1 MAAATANK
9 KTRVSKYQWVRDSH
23 CDEILPSWGMDRC
36 LAYLAL
42 SECTQLKLPGCKS
55 PGTITV
61 TQAKELVYQKL
72 LNLLNCNCIDA
83 KEQQSEALDL
93 TALVYTLNLQQCLT
107 DIALPELKLPCLTV
121 SNGDKWSV
129 LKDVE
134 RVHQNSLRVVDFMN
148 RGAASPLILFSSS

>member
-1 MAAATANK
+1 MAAVVTATK

-23 CDEILPSWGMDRC
+23 CDEILPSWGMDKC

-42 SECTQLKLPGCKS
+42 SECTQLKLPGCKL

-72 LNLLNCNCIDA
+72 LQLLNCSNA
-83 KEQQSEALDL
+83 EEQREPLDL
-93 TALVYTLNLQQCLT
+93 TALIYTLNLQQCLT
-107 DIALPELKLPCLTV
+107 DIALPELKLPCLTLN
-121 SNGDKWSV
+121 NGDKGSV

-134 RVHQNSLRVVDFMN
+134 RVHQNSLRVIDFMN
-148 RGAASPLILFSSS
+148 RGAASPLIVFSSS